1 MAALAF
7 NVSKMV
13 STIRRSTPPSNN
25 PCTCSEYA
33 ATSWSKSTFRY
44 SGLETSGD
52 NDAVLFVG
60 PMHPQTKRGF
70 SGVLRVTVDA
80 ALQAISA
87 DALFNKYAC
96 SSNS

>member
-7 NVSKMV
+7 KVSKIV
-13 STIRRSTPPSNN
+13 SIIRRSAPPSNR
-25 PCTCSEYA
+25 PRVCSEYA
-33 ATSWSKSTFRY
+33 ATSWSKFTFRY

-52 NDAVLFVG
+52 SEAVLLVG
-60 PMHPQTKRGF
+60 PMLPQTKRGF
-70 SGVLRVTVDA
+70 PGVSTVTLAA

-87 DALFNKYAC
+87 DALFNPYAC